1 MCRPI
6 YLYSLHGYC
15 RDPVNVFEGQEKQ
28 AFWDAIGGKCEY
40 HSDKRLQVCYIV
52 ALIPQA
58 IIMPKPS
65 SGYNIT
71 PSVGMS
77 VYPSICLYPKQ

>member
-1 MCRPI
+1 MCCKYQYLMCGPI

-40 HSDKRLQVCYIV
+40 HSDKRLQVRYIMCFQICT
-52 ALIPQA
+52 A
-58 IIMPKPS
+58 
-65 SGYNIT
+65 
-71 PSVGMS
+71 VGEFTRKS
-77 VYPSICLYPKQ
+77 QYR